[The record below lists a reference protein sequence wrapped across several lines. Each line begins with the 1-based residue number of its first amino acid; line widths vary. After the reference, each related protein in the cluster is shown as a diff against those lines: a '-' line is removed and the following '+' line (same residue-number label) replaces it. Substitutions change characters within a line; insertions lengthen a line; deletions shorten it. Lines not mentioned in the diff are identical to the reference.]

1 MITTQLILDCINTMD
16 PSPELA
22 EPREEP
28 SSDPTEGATVNAESN
43 TNDRMLPGQA
53 TLQAQEDNDVPTL
66 KPLSPNDES
75 DDEAEDDDTKSEA
88 EEVPPPAK

>member
-1 MITTQLILDCINTMD
+1 
-16 PSPELA
+16 
-22 EPREEP
+22 
-28 SSDPTEGATVNAESN
+28 
-43 TNDRMLPGQA
+43 MLPGQA